1 MVSDERIPPR
11 TAGLLFVVL
20 VVLSLLMM
28 ILSTG
33 VAVINPKQAALRI
46 GSAVQSTT
54 HAVGTLF
61 SRTVT
66 SIRELSELREEYAA
80 LLERVRTLEAAETD
94 IEQLRGEIDRLERIL
109 GFTQQADL
117 QNLPARVIGKD
128 PASRFAGFVIDRGS
142 RDGVREDQAVIA
154 VQDGERGLAGKI
166 GTVSPQRSMVIPIS
180 DPGNHV
186 AARLLRS
193 RYEGLV
199 SGGGGGTNL
208 IMRYVDDRARE
219 SIRFEDEIVTSGM
232 NSIYPAGIPIGRV
245 DTIQS
250 KAYETTLELTLQPI
264 IDFERLEY
272 VFVIQPD
279 DAAGAAQEEQP

>member
-1 MVSDERIPPR
+1 
-11 TAGLLFVVL
+11 
-20 VVLSLLMM
+20 
-28 ILSTG
+28 
-33 VAVINPKQAALRI
+33 
-46 GSAVQSTT
+46 
-54 HAVGTLF
+54 
-61 SRTVT
+61 
-66 SIRELSELREEYAA
+66 
-80 LLERVRTLEAAETD
+80 
-94 IEQLRGEIDRLERIL
+94 
-109 GFTQQADL
+109 
-117 QNLPARVIGKD
+117 
-128 PASRFAGFVIDRGS
+128 
-142 RDGVREDQAVIA
+142 
-154 VQDGERGLAGKI
+154 
-166 GTVSPQRSMVIPIS
+166 MVIPIS